1 MPVIQHPFSGM
12 MDLDTP
18 DYNIA
23 PSSHRSMRNMIFRGS
38 KGNMRAESQLG
49 TNSLFNTYLPNTGV
63 NKCIGVFFDAV
74 NKRVFFFNYNSLGNH
89 GIYIY
94 NTVSGIFQRL
104 IQSGINTDGDILA
117 FNADIYIT
125 SIDII
130 YADNEIGDI
139 LEFVDSLGRPT
150 QININKYLSG
160 LYSNIKRDYID
171 VAKAPPQ
178 MPVKA
183 VYETASPASS
193 LVMTVSGDNSSTT
206 VSFSGTVTSGISLS
220 VTSTLYGTGKI
231 TIPTNPSNTW
241 SFTTGSVTSIYTL
254 VSSIIASFS
263 SYTVSYM
270 GSPIEPFE
278 VVDLGGGTIRITPT
292 ALFSAGTMQRSS
304 SFSDPSVASTITANN
319 LRNKLFKFR
328 YRFVYDNYEKS
339 VWGAASETPLPNQDS
354 SVLTVTNSTLN
365 SRIALYF
372 STGDI
377 NVIKIELA
385 VQITENGVVSDW
397 QLLDSLDKSVL
408 GINSNT
414 VYERYLFYNNS
425 TLIPIPLDEIN
436 QLYDYVPLSANCMAL
451 LNGNVLAYGGITEG
465 YNIVPSNQSII
476 DTIVTSPST
485 TYSFCSVNGV
495 LFFAQINGI
504 DSGSQGTQITFY
516 LTGTGTN
523 NSAGNPST
531 LDSGFITGST
541 VKFTVNMFS
550 GVTDL
555 SQVITLGTSVSTNLS
570 NLSTALTGAGFSV
583 VNSTDNSLTVSYG
596 STVTLLSSGIST
608 IFGNINGSLPFYSYV
623 NHSTQ
628 YFGIQYFD
636 NKGRTNGV
644 VTNIEMKVKFPLSSY
659 SSTFSVNPM
668 WCQLVINQRP
678 PTWASYYQIVRSNN
692 LTYSKL
698 LYWVSC
704 QAGSDTDVLTGQRY
718 AYIGISNINDYNKS
732 IESTQGVIG
741 YDFTQGDRISFYGR
755 FTDSGAET
763 SFTPNFYDYE
773 ILGTVVNP
781 TFGGIVQTGNFI
793 KIAYPTSDIGSN
805 LKFDNTNPNYQN
817 YEIIIYGIKDSVA
830 ANQTTFYEFGKCFGI
845 GNYGTDTAYHIGL
858 EQTQTSDL
866 SLPAK
871 ISIENGDYFF
881 RKRNV
886 ITSTNYQLSSPSQ
899 GFGDKYLTPAF
910 TLVNMSSP
918 QTTTNYTVQNS
929 TYNGDSSIPTDY
941 TSGRSFFLNNSAS
954 GVQVRVRCTIP
965 LNCQANGSTQIFLE
979 AINSG
984 GTYQLVQC
992 IPSQS
997 TVINTD
1003 YNIVID
1009 KIITVQSGG
1018 YLRMLIANPY
1028 GGSSAN
1034 IYIQPFQMSVDVIS
1048 TYPITVFDASFSDYA
1063 NLQTNSNG
1071 RPTVIDV
1078 NATQSFNGS
1087 LIRWSRPREIGTNI
1101 NQTNNFFA
1109 LNYDEVAKQY
1119 GSLTRI
1125 ITEGQ
1130 RLKIFQNRKCGVK
1143 GIFNKYI
1150 KNTQG
1155 QTQLIVTDD
1164 ILTKNNT
1171 EYYEGDFGIGNE
1183 HTAICHNGYQ
1193 FYFFDNVKGYLC
1205 RLSLNGV
1212 DAISEEFKVQTWAG
1226 SKLPKYNSNYT
1237 YQYGGNAKLIAVYNF
1252 LSDRDSEVLFMTQGG
1267 TNGSDTVY
1275 AETLSFVE
1283 RNNSFPSYYDY
1294 APDNAICAENTLYLW
1309 NNGIMYIQ
1317 NNNTSYCNY
1326 FGNQFKPSLTKV
1338 FNDFNEVKKTW
1349 ISVSVNS
1356 NIVFNCPSI
1365 YTQLY
1370 SHTNTAQQSV
1380 LFDENFKSLEGIFQ
1394 ASFLRD
1400 SNSRKGLINGDS
1412 LKGTYI
1418 VIQFSVTDGSK
1429 FVYLIMPSVKYII
1442 SQLTNK

>member
-1 MPVIQHPFSGM
+1 MPEQPIQLPIAGF
-12 MDLDTP
+12 MDGDTP
-18 DYNIA
+18 NEVFPKGGYSYGKNITL
-23 PSSHRSMRNMIFRGS
+23 RGN
-38 KGNMRAESQLG
+38 KGNKRIENVLG
-49 TNSLFNTYLPNTGV
+49 TRLITNTYLPNSGTNVTIGRYFDEV
-63 NKCIGVFFDAV
+63 NSREFV
-74 NKRVFFFNYNSLGNH
+74 FNYNSNGNS
-89 GIYIY
+89 GIYIF
-94 NTVSGIFQRL
+94 NVGTETWQRL
-104 IQSGINTDGDILA
+104 IQNGINTSGNVLNFTATTTIS
-117 FNADIYIT
+117 
-125 SIDII
+125 SIGII
-130 YADNEIGDI
+130 YGDNEIGDI
-139 LEFVDSLGRPT
+139 LEFVDSNGVPT
-150 QININKYLSG
+150 QINIDKYLAG
-160 LYSNIKRDYID
+160 LYATIKRDYID

-183 VYETASPASS
+183 VYETASAASS
-193 LVMTVSGDNSSTT
+193 LVMTVSGDDSSTT
-206 VSFSGTVTSGISLS
+206 VSFTGTVTSGISLS

-254 VSSIIASFS
+254 VNSIIASFS

-304 SFSDPSVASTITANN
+304 SFSDPSVASTTTANN

-339 VWGAASETPLPNQDS
+339 VWSAASEAPLPNQDS

-385 VQITENGVVSDW
+385 VQITENGTTSDW

-425 TLIPIPLDEIN
+425 TLIPIPLDEIS

-476 DTIVTSPST
+476 DTIVTSPAS
-485 TYSFCSVNGV
+485 TYSFCSINGV
-495 LFFAQINGI
+495 LFFAQINGV

-555 SQVITLGTSVSTNLS
+555 SQVITLVASVSTNLS

-583 VNSTDNSLTVSYG
+583 VNTTDNSLTVSYG
-596 STVTLLSSGIST
+596 STVTLLSSGLST

-644 VTNIEMKVKFPLSSY
+644 VTNVQMKIKFPLSSY
-659 SSTFSVNPM
+659 ASTFSVNPM

-732 IESTQGVIG
+732 IQSTQGVIS
-741 YDFTQGDRISFYGR
+741 YDYEQGDRISFYGR
-755 FTDSGAET
+755 FTDSGVET
-763 SFTPNFYDYE
+763 PFTPNFYDYE

-793 KIAYPTSDIGSN
+793 KIAYPTSDIGTN
-805 LKFDNTNPNYQN
+805 LKFDSANPNYQN
-817 YEIIIYGIKDSVA
+817 YEIIIYGLKDSVA
-830 ANQTTFYEFGKCFGI
+830 ANQTTFFEFGKCFGI
-845 GNYGTDTAYHIGL
+845 GNAGTNTAYHIGL
-858 EQTQTSDL
+858 EQTQASDL

-886 ITSTNYQLSSPSQ
+886 ITSTNFQLSSPYQ

-918 QTTTNYTVQNS
+918 QTTTNYTVQNCA
-929 TYNGDSSIPTDY
+929 YHGDSAIPTDY

-979 AINSG
+979 AINSD

-992 IPSQS
+992 TPSQS

-1009 KIITVQSGG
+1009 KIITVQASS
-1018 YLRMLIANPY
+1018 YLRMLIANPN

-1034 IYIQPFQMSVDVIS
+1034 IYVQPFQMSLDVIS

-1087 LIRWSRPREIGTNI
+1087 LIRWSRPRQVGTNI
-1101 NQTNNFFA
+1101 NQTNNFQA
-1109 LNYDEVAKQY
+1109 LNFDEVAKQY
-1119 GSLTRI
+1119 GQIVRLDTN
-1125 ITEGQ
+1125 GQ
-1130 RLKIFQNRKCGVK
+1130 RLHIFQYRKCGVK
-1143 GIFNKYI
+1143 GIYNKYI

-1155 QTQLIVTDD
+1155 EAQLIVTDE
-1164 ILTKNNT
+1164 ILTPNNT
-1171 EYYEGDFGIGNE
+1171 EYYEGDFGLGNQPNSLVK
-1183 HTAICHNGYQ
+1183 NGYAY
-1193 FYFFDNVKGYLC
+1193 YFADPIKGYLL
-1205 RLSLNGV
+1205 RLSQDGIV
-1212 DAISEEFKVQTWAG
+1212 PISEKFKQQTWAG
-1226 SKLPKYNSNYT
+1226 TNLPNYQNNYPYQFGGYAKILGVWNFRKDKEGEYICVLQNGTGVTGSTIAFNEDANSFTSFFDYNPDAIDCCEN
-1237 YQYGGNAKLIAVYNF
+1237 KLISFYNGQ
-1252 LSDRDSEVLFMTQGG
+1252 LYVH
-1267 TNGSDTVY
+1267 
-1275 AETLSFVE
+1275 
-1283 RNNSFPSYYDY
+1283 
-1294 APDNAICAENTLYLW
+1294 DNASAYNTFYGTQYPSAITLVCNEGQNFRKEFCSYGYDSNQIWTAPTLGDVQTSLGQQSNIVSQDIDDTGESMYVGSFWGDGQYTDPSTGDYLK
-1309 NNGIMYIQ
+1309 G
-1317 NNNTSYCNY
+1317 
-1326 FGNQFKPSLTKV
+1326 V
-1338 FNDFNEVKKTW
+1338 W
-1349 ISVSVNS
+1349 ISVKFSLNS
-1356 NIVFNCPSI
+1356 SNFAYIQGFYI
-1365 YTQLY
+1365 
-1370 SHTNTAQQSV
+1370 SV
-1380 LFDENFKSLEGIFQ
+1380 L
-1394 ASFLRD
+1394 
-1400 SNSRKGLINGDS
+1400 
-1412 LKGTYI
+1412 
-1418 VIQFSVTDGSK
+1418 
-1429 FVYLIMPSVKYII
+1429 PSYKNY
-1442 SQLTNK
+1442 